1 MLTKV
6 IAFENVSK
14 VFDGEHVA
22 VDDLTL
28 EVEEGELVVLIGPSG
43 CGKTTTLQMVN
54 RLVEPTG
61 GTIRV
66 NGRDTSTFSPVELRR
81 SMGYVIQEIGLFP
94 HMTVADNIS
103 VVPDLKGWDS
113 KKKRERAQQLLE
125 LVEMDP
131 AIYADRY
138 PRQLS
143 GGQQQRIG
151 VLRALAVDPNI
162 LLMDEPFGA
171 LDPLTRDQL
180 QEELIFLQE
189 RVKKTVLFVTHDMD
203 EALKLA
209 DRIVLMQDGR
219 VVQADTPNEMLAN
232 PEDDFVSEFIG
243 TERRITS
250 PLDVSV
256 KEVMLNNVPVVKV
269 GTDLRQSLDQMRKGR
284 GDYLAVVN
292 GQNQVIGITSADR
305 IQYAQDSGGP
315 SHIEDVDQVSSAVR
329 PEASIMEAVHRLA
342 ESGDEVLAVV
352 DNQRRLVG
360 TFTRGSLPRI
370 LIDELWP
377 LDASSEIEGDEIKL

>member
-1 MLTKV
+1 MLARV
-6 IAFENVSK
+6 ITFENVSK

-54 RLVEPTG
+54 RLIEPTG

-66 NGRDTSTFSPVELRR
+66 DGRDTSTFSPVELRR

-103 VVPDLKGWDS
+103 IVPDLKKWS
-113 KKKRERAQQLLE
+113 SRRKQERATELLD
-125 LVEMDP
+125 LVGMDP
-131 AIYADRY
+131 QIYANRY

-180 QEELIFLQE
+180 QEELVALQE

-209 DRIVLMQDGR
+209 DRIVLMQDGQT
-219 VVQADTPNEMLAN
+219 VQIDEPDQLLAN
-232 PEDDFVSEFIG
+232 PRNEFVSEFIG
-243 TERRITS
+243 TERMIMS
-250 PLDVSV
+250 PLEVSV
-256 KEVMLNNVPVVKV
+256 REVMLNDIPEVKV
-269 GTDLRQSLDQMRKGR
+269 GTDLRESLDRMKEAR

-292 GQNQVIGITSADR
+292 GRNRVVGITSADR
-305 IQYAQDSGGP
+305 IHRAAGDPGP
-315 SHIEDVDQVSSAVR
+315 SRIEDAEQVSSAVR
-329 PEASIMEAVHRLA
+329 PDASIMEAVHRLA
-342 ESGDEVLAVV
+342 ESDQEVLAVV
-352 DNQRRLVG
+352 DDKRRLVG

-377 LDASSEIEGDEIKL
+377 LDASDQIEMDDITL

>member
-6 IAFENVSK
+6 ITFENVSK

-22 VDDLTL
+22 VEDLTL

-54 RLVEPTG
+54 RLIEPTG

-94 HMTVADNIS
+94 HMTVSDNIS
-103 VVPDLKGWDS
+103 VVPDLKGW
-113 KKKRERAQQLLE
+113 KPAKKRERARE
-125 LVEMDP
+125 LMDLVGMDP
-131 AIYADRY
+131 DIYSERY

-151 VLRALAVDPNI
+151 VLRALAVDPDI

-180 QEELIFLQE
+180 QEELVALQE

-209 DRIVLMQDGR
+209 DRIVLMREGR
-219 VVQADTPNEMLAN
+219 TIQVDKPDQLLAN
-232 PEDDFVSEFIG
+232 PADEFVSEFIG
-243 TERRITS
+243 TERMIVS
-250 PLDVSV
+250 PLEVCVSD
-256 KEVMLNNVPVVKV
+256 VMLNDVPEVKV
-269 GTDLRQSLDQMRKGR
+269 GTDLRKSLDRMKKAR

-292 GQNQVIGITSADR
+292 GRNQVIGLTSADR
-305 IQYAQDSGGP
+305 IQRASDDAGR
-315 SHIEDVDQVSSAVR
+315 IEDVDLISSAVR
-329 PEASIMEAVHRLA
+329 SEASIMEAVHCLA
-342 ESGDEVLAVV
+342 ESGEEVLAVV
-352 DNQRRLVG
+352 DNQRHLVG

-377 LDASSEIEGDEIKL
+377 LGASDEIEVNEISL

>member
-6 IAFENVSK
+6 ITFENVSK

-54 RLVEPTG
+54 RLVEPTE

-66 NGRDTSTFSPVELRR
+66 NGRDTSTFNPVELRR

-103 VVPDLKGWDS
+103 VVPDLEGWDS
-113 KKKRERAQQLLE
+113 RKKRERAQQLLE

-219 VVQADTPNEMLAN
+219 VVQADTPDEMLAN

-243 TERRITS
+243 TQRRITS

-256 KEVMLNNVPVVKV
+256 KEVMLNNVPEVKV

-305 IQYAQDSGGP
+305 IQYAQDNGVP
-315 SHIEDVDQVSSAVR
+315 SHIEDVDRVSSAVR

-342 ESGDEVLAVV
+342 ESGEEVLAVV

-360 TFTRGSLPRI
+360 TFTRSSLPQI

-377 LDASSEIEGDEIKL
+377 LDASCEIERDETTL

>member
-113 KKKRERAQQLLE
+113 RKKRERAQQLLE